1 MGKFTYIGGKLIES
15 VGGDY
20 RIISDSIIEFKCN
33 KYEAKGVEKGISFN
47 DLETIDYD
55 NAFIPIVDILENKEE
70 YEIIVKEE
78 TIKLDIK
85 LDLAKRDQQ
94 QKVIKI
100 NKSKKDKIKL
110 TFSVKKGNSKAN
122 DSDGGYITAEFYDI
136 KTKLID
142 SKEVEVSNYDN

>member
-20 RIISDSIIEFKCN
+20 RIISDSIIEFNCN

-70 YEIIVKEE
+70 YEITDGEG
-78 TIKLDIK
+78 TNKLDIK
-85 LDLAKRDQQ
+85 LDVDKETNSRKL
-94 QKVIKI
+94 
-100 NKSKKDKIKL
+100 SKLNRKKIK
-110 TFSVKKGNSKAN
+110 
-122 DSDGGYITAEFYDI
+122 
-136 KTKLID
+136 
-142 SKEVEVSNYDN
+142 